1 LQINYAVLCLTKY
14 LDMKRLFSLLAGIFF
29 TVSAF
34 AAKVDTVAVY
44 SQAMKKE
51 IRCVFI
57 TPDQTKD
64 TKQFPVVY
72 VLHGYSGN
80 AIRTIKQDIP
90 DLALQ
95 AETYKMIFVLADG
108 GYDSWYFDSPVN
120 DKIRYESF
128 ISKDLISYTD
138 KNYPS
143 IAKREKRAIYGWSMG
158 GHGALFIAIRH
169 QELFGA
175 AGSICGAVDFRP
187 FVKAYGIEKNL
198 GDYTGHERDWETH
211 TVAYQVSLLKNNVLK
226 LIIDCGLDDPLL
238 EINRS
243 LHQKLTGLKIAHDYI
258 ERPGAHDTA
267 YWSKASAFQLLF
279 IHNYF
284 TQS

>member
-1 LQINYAVLCLTKY
+1 MKKLGGSLLDKLIN
-14 LDMKRLFSLLAGIFF
+14 MKRLFSLLAVMFF
-29 TVSAF
+29 TVSSF
-34 AAKVDTVAVY
+34 AAKLDTAAVY
-44 SQAMKKE
+44 SVAMKKE

-64 TKQFPVVY
+64 IRQFPVVY
-72 VLHGYSGN
+72 ILHGYSGN
-80 AIRTIKQDIP
+80 AMRTIKQDIP
-90 DLALQ
+90 DLAVQ

-120 DKIRYESF
+120 DQIRYESF
-128 ISKDLISYTD
+128 ISKDLVDYTD

-158 GHGALFIAIRH
+158 G
-169 QELFGA
+169 A
-175 AGSICGAVDFRP
+175 AGSTCGAVDFRP
-187 FVKAYGIEKNL
+187 FTNGYGIEKNP
-198 GDYTGHERDWETH
+198 GDYSGHEKSWETH
-211 TVAYQVSLLKNNVLK
+211 TVACTISSLKNNELK
-226 LIIDCGLDDPLL
+226 LIIDCGLSDPLL

-243 LHQKLTGLKIAHDYI
+243 LHQKLIELKIEHDYI

-267 YWSKASAFQLLF
+267 YWSRAAAFQLLF

-284 TQS
+284 SQS